1 MNAGTGSQTGSEE
14 PSVVGVRVRPF
25 WSIVLY
31 ALLVGAAGLALY
43 AERAPN
49 LDPMLVRAGPWLFL
63 VFALG
68 FSIYRVALVAARR
81 YSPFKAFI
89 QIFLAVLFFLTLLF
103 PRVPVSAPQSGAELL
118 AHGDARVRS
127 VAAEVIGWR
136 NDVAHARSVV
146 TLLSDANAEVRQ
158 SAHDALVRLNA
169 GADLGPA
176 DDPAARQAWGARFP

>member
-1 MNAGTGSQTGSEE
+1 MNAGTGSETGREQE

-49 LDPMLVRAGPWLFL
+49 LDPALVRAGPWLFL

-68 FSIYRVALVAARR
+68 FSIYRIALVAAKR

-89 QIFLAVLFFLTLLF
+89 QIFLAALFFLTLLF
-103 PRVPVSAPQSGAELL
+103 PHAPQATPQQGAELL
-118 AHGDARVRS
+118 GHGDARVRA

-136 NDVAHARSVV
+136 NDQTRAHSLVP
-146 TLLSDANAEVRQ
+146 LLNDANPDVRTA
-158 SAHDALVRLNA
+158 AHDALVRLN
-169 GADLGPA
+169 GGVDLSA
-176 DDPAARQAWGARFP
+176 SDEKAWGARFP